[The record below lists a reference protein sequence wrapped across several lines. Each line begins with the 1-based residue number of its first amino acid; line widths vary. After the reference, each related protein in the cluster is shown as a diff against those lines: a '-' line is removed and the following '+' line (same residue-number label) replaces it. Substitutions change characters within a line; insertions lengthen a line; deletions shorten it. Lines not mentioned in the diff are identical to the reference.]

1 VSEGGIQSGVGK
13 TALRVAMVR
22 AGESRRPDRLFD
34 DPYAEG
40 FLAAAPGLFDVEQP
54 AAPAG
59 AGELASWGAEF
70 SAHAVIRT
78 RFFDDY
84 LLDATRDGVHQVV
97 LLAAGLDTRAYRLRW
112 PDGVRLYEL
121 DLAGVLEFKE
131 RVLDERAAV
140 PSCQRTSVPVDLR
153 ADWTVDLREVGF
165 AAAEPTAWLAEG
177 LLIYLSADEAEK
189 LLSRVSELCP
199 AGSRLSLEVG
209 NLGSDAIR
217 DRADQAPTMQ
227 QYAKLWKGGLPDA
240 QGWLGRHGWRT
251 QLDDRASVSATYGR
265 APAGSSSG
273 GFITATRP
281 G

>member
-1 VSEGGIQSGVGK
+1 MGK
-13 TALRVAMVR
+13 TALGVAMVR

-40 FLAAAPGLFDVEQP
+40 FLVAAPGLFDVEQP

-84 LLDATRDGVHQVV
+84 LLDATRGGVHQVV

-112 PDGVRLYEL
+112 PDGVPLYEL

-140 PSCQRTSVPVDLR
+140 PGCQRTSVPVDLR

-199 AGSRLSLEVG
+199 VG
-209 NLGSDAIR
+209 VVR
-217 DRADQAPTMQ
+217 P
-227 QYAKLWKGGLPDA
+227 
-240 QGWLGRHGWRT
+240 
-251 QLDDRASVSATYGR
+251 GR
-265 APAGSSSG
+265 AGVTGSSCAGWFEDPGCGESAPG
-273 GFITATRP
+273 DELRP
-281 G
+281 DGAGRR

>member
-1 VSEGGIQSGVGK
+1 VSEAGIQSGVGK
-13 TALRVAMVR
+13 TALGVAMVR

-84 LLDATRDGVHQVV
+84 LLDATRNGVHQVV
-97 LLAAGLDTRAYRLRW
+97 LLAAGLDTRAYRLGW

-121 DLAGVLEFKE
+121 DLPGVLEFKE

-153 ADWTVDLREVGF
+153 ADWTVDLSARSALR
-165 AAAEPTAWLAEG
+165 AAGCRWRWGT
-177 LLIYLSADEAEK
+177 SA
-189 LLSRVSELCP
+189 
-199 AGSRLSLEVG
+199 
-209 NLGSDAIR
+209 
-217 DRADQAPTMQ
+217 
-227 QYAKLWKGGLPDA
+227 
-240 QGWLGRHGWRT
+240 
-251 QLDDRASVSATYGR
+251 AT
-265 APAGSSSG
+265 
-273 GFITATRP
+273 
-281 G
+281 